1 MKIKKM
7 IMNFKNCKN
16 SKRIRR
22 FKMSY
27 KRLFFVLI
35 LVAVSALEIFAGGR
49 DRAGTAGAT
58 ELLIPIGARGTALG
72 GSYSCSASGI
82 DALFW
87 NPAGISGTNMGA
99 EAMFS
104 HMSYI
109 ADIGISAFALTT
121 TFEDIGTLGFSL
133 RAFSFGEI
141 PITTE
146 TSPDISGNTFTPS
159 YTIAGVTYSKS
170 LSDKVRAGITFNFI
184 NETIAS
190 VSANGF
196 AFDVGVQYF
205 GLAGINGLKIGITA
219 KNLGPQM
226 KFDGGGLFKTSD
238 PTESERTISSL
249 LKVDAAGFELPSFF
263 ELALGYEQNFTTDHK
278 AIFSTSFQ
286 NNNYQ
291 SDEYKLSMEYAF
303 RDLFFVRGSYQF
315 VPQDSEEYLYG
326 PAFGAGLHYNTGG
339 VDMQVDYAYRYNKT
353 FDANHVIT
361 VKLGF

>member
-1 MKIKKM
+1 
-7 IMNFKNCKN
+7 
-16 SKRIRR
+16 
-22 FKMSY
+22 MSY
-27 KRLFFVLI
+27 KRLFFVLVLLI
-35 LVAVSALEIFAGGR
+35 VSALEIFAGGR

-72 GSYSCSASGI
+72 GSYICSASGI
-82 DALFW
+82 DAVFW
-87 NPAGISGTNMGA
+87 NPAGVSGSNNGA

-109 ADIGISAFALTT
+109 ADIGVNAFALSAS
-121 TFEDIGTLGFSL
+121 FADVGTIAFTL
-133 RAFSFGEI
+133 RAFSMGDI
-141 PITTE
+141 PVTTE
-146 TSPDISGNTFTPS
+146 TAPDITDNVFSPS
-159 YTIAGVTYSKS
+159 YTIAGITYSRA
-170 LSDKVRAGITFNFI
+170 LSDKVRAGLTFNFI
-184 NETIAS
+184 NESIAS

-205 GLAGINGLKIGITA
+205 GLAGINGLKVGIA
-219 KNLGPQM
+219 VKNLGPQM
-226 KFDGGGLFKTSD
+226 KFDGGGLFKPSA

-263 ELALGYEQNFTTDHK
+263 ELSVGYEQNFTSDHK
-278 AIFSTSFQ
+278 AIFATSFQ

-303 RDLFFVRGSYQF
+303 RDLFFVRGSYQL

-326 PAFGAGLHYNTGG
+326 PAFGAGFHYNAGG
-339 VDMQVDYAYRYNKT
+339 LDMTVDYGYRWNRF
-353 FDANHVIT
+353 FDANHIVT